1 MAQSS
6 KQSANKLIILQAVV
20 AVVISLVALS
30 WGIKAAY
37 SSLLAGVVCTLANWF
52 FIKRL
57 FRRSMAREAR
67 IIVKDFYLAEI
78 LKLALI
84 AVLMLLSMLVFKVSL
99 LPFLLTY
106 VLLQVAVLFAPLAVP
121 RMPGVRA

>member
-30 WGIKAAY
+30 WGVKAAY

-57 FRRSMAREAR
+57 FRRSMAREAK

>member
-1 MAQSS
+1 LAQSS